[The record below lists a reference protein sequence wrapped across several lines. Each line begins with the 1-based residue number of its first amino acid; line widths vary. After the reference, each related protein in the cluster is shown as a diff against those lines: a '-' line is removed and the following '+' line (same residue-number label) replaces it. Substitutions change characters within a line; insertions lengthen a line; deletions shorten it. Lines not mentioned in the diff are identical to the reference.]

1 MHYSQSLEIKL
12 KYHETVT
19 MKKKKSL
26 FFFIQNVVD
35 LFYIQSFSR
44 RFCPKHL
51 TNEESSKAIRSCGQ
65 SQLVQHTYS
74 FKEMYRIEGVRLV
87 CEVFQADIV
96 LHFSLRR
103 TALQY
108 ETDSA
113 PALQSAVT
121 HHQRESTRP
130 SHFEPT
136 QNPVLFKLSYFQSL
150 QRCFVSRVCNGSI
163 CLLSGLYIFIMRAER
178 NLAIK
183 LCINQLELRQIHIW
197 LLLGLRLK

>member
-1 MHYSQSLEIKL
+1 MQLTYFTFNPLADAFVQSILQMRRAVKQSGAVASPSQSSTLILL
-12 KYHETVT
+12 KKCT
-19 MKKKKSL
+19 
-26 FFFIQNVVD
+26 
-35 LFYIQSFSR
+35 
-44 RFCPKHL
+44 
-51 TNEESSKAIRSCGQ
+51 
-65 SQLVQHTYS
+65 
-74 FKEMYRIEGVRLV
+74 EGVRLV

-113 PALQSAVT
+113 PALQSAIT